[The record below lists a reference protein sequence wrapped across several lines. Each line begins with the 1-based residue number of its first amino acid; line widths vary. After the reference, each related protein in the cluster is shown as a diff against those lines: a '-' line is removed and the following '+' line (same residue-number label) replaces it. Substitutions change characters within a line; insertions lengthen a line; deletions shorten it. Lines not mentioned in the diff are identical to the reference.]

1 MLATETR
8 VQVSILGY
16 LSSDLKE
23 AVRSQQEAGD
33 RRQETGDRSEE
44 NIINKSNALI
54 TDN

>member
-1 MLATETR
+1 MFDFNHKLYQLVKRRQET
-8 VQVSILGY
+8 
-16 LSSDLKE
+16 
-23 AVRSQQEAGD
+23 GD